1 MRLDY
6 LICKAWYIYQE
17 KMKEQAKAAKL
28 IKKKSKLNKDDKT
41 AEKEDEDDSGSEN
54 EEAHFEEIQTKKQI

>member
-1 MRLDY
+1 VRLDY

-41 AEKEDEDDSGSEN
+41 AEKDD
-54 EEAHFEEIQTKKQI
+54 